1 MTAQTHWARGIIRY
15 MRLCSNWFVV
25 RTLEQ
30 FASFHKR
37 MKAQYPQD
45 NFPHLPGRENLPGKH
60 GTKYT
65 IGKLFGRT
73 ESNEWSD
80 SLPLSERL
88 ERYMATI
95 LAIPGLPTSGLL
107 SLFLK
112 KDKELSALGAFCVA
126 CSFGKTVASDT
137 GADN

>member
-1 MTAQTHWARGIIRY
+1 MK
-15 MRLCSNWFVV
+15 LCSNWVV
-25 RTLEQ
+25 HRTLEQ
-30 FASFHKR
+30 FARFHKR
-37 MKAQYPQD
+37 MKTQYPHED
-45 NFPHLPGRENLPGKH
+45 FPHLPGRECLPGTH

-65 IGKLFGRT
+65 IGKLLGRV

-112 KDKELSALGAFCVA
+112 KNKELTALGAFCVA
-126 CSFGKTVASDT
+126 CSFGKTGASDA
-137 GADN
+137 GADC